1 MDNLSLNAQAI
12 VLLTAYFNKGDK
24 PLTVTEYAKFAIWLK
39 ERGREPSDLLK
50 EKMTEILKGWEDK
63 KITLERIEKLLARGN
78 AMAIALQKW
87 QNAGIWVLTRA
98 DAEYPKRLKKRLGHK
113 APPLL
118 YGAGD
123 KKILKTRG
131 VAIVGSRN
139 VGNEDLEFSYELG
152 KKLALCGYSVVS
164 GGARGVDEASMMGS
178 IEAEGTT
185 IGVLAD
191 GLLKKVL
198 SKKYRQAIM
207 QGNLVLITP
216 FYPEGRFSV
225 GNAMGRNKY
234 IYTLADTAIVV
245 HSGKRGGTWE
255 GAKEN
260 LRHKWV
266 PLFVKES
273 DDAEAGN
280 SELIDKGGAP
290 LPRTILKDETIEY
303 LFEVSQKEKK
313 LNEENEKIDLLNQE
327 KNEAISELSLD
338 EKILELLSKERLPIK
353 KIAEKINEEE
363 KSIKKCIDKLVKSG
377 DIQKHRNRPLQFS
390 RILKLPGMDNV

>member
-12 VLLTAYFNKGDK
+12 VLLSAYFNKGDK
-24 PLTVTEYAKFAIWLK
+24 PLTVMEYAKFAIWLK
-39 ERGREPSDLLK
+39 ERGREPGDLLK
-50 EKMTEILKGWEDK
+50 EQATEILKGWEDK

-87 QNAGIWVLTRA
+87 QNAGIWILTRA
-98 DAEYPKRLKKRLGHK
+98 DVEYPKRLKKRLGHK

-273 DDAEAGN
+273 DDTEAGN
-280 SELIDKGGAP
+280 SELIDMGGMP
-290 LPRTILKDETIEY
+290 LSRTILKDEAIEY

-313 LNEENEKIDLLNQE
+313 LNEENKKTDLLKQE
-327 KNEAISELSLD
+327 KNEAIGLSLD
-338 EKILELLSKERLPIK
+338 EMILELLSKERLPIK
-353 KIAEKINEEE
+353 KIAEKIDEEE

-377 DIQKHRNRPLQFS
+377 EIQKHRNRPLQFS
-390 RILKLPGMDNV
+390 RILKLPGMDNI

>member
-12 VLLTAYFNKGDK
+12 VLLSAYFNKGDK
-24 PLTVTEYAKFAIWLK
+24 PLTVMEYAKFAIWLK
-39 ERGREPSDLLK
+39 ERGREPGDLLK
-50 EKMTEILKGWEDK
+50 EQATEILKGWEDK

-87 QNAGIWVLTRA
+87 QNAGIWILTRA
-98 DAEYPKRLKKRLGHK
+98 DVEYPRRLKKRLGHK

-178 IEAEGTT
+178 IEAQGTT

-273 DDAEAGN
+273 DDTEAGN
-280 SELIDKGGAP
+280 SELIDMGGMP
-290 LPRTILKDETIEY
+290 LSRTILKDEAIEY

-313 LNEENEKIDLLNQE
+313 LNEENKKTDLLKQE
-327 KNEAISELSLD
+327 KNEAIGLSLD

-353 KIAEKINEEE
+353 KIAEKIDEEE

-377 DIQKHRNRPLQFS
+377 EIQKHRNRPLQFS
-390 RILKLPGMDNV
+390 RILKLPGMDNI

>member
-12 VLLTAYFNKGDK
+12 VLLSAYFNKGDK
-24 PLTVTEYAKFAIWLK
+24 PLTVMEYAKFAIWLK
-39 ERGREPSDLLK
+39 ERGREPGDLLK
-50 EKMTEILKGWEDK
+50 EQATEILKGWEDK

-87 QNAGIWVLTRA
+87 QNAGIWILTRA
-98 DAEYPKRLKKRLGHK
+98 DVEYPKRLKKRLGHK

-273 DDAEAGN
+273 DDVETGN
-280 SELIDKGGAP
+280 SELIDMGGMP
-290 LPRTILKDETIEY
+290 LSRTILKDESIEY

-313 LNEENEKIDLLNQE
+313 LNEENKKTDLLKQE
-327 KNEAISELSLD
+327 KNEAIGLSLD
-338 EKILELLSKERLPIK
+338 EMILELLSKERLPIK
-353 KIAEKINEEE
+353 KIAEKIDEEE

-377 DIQKHRNRPLQFS
+377 EIQKHRNRPLQFS
-390 RILKLPGMDNV
+390 RILKLPGMDNI

>member
-12 VLLTAYFNKGDK
+12 VLLSAYFNKGDK
-24 PLTVTEYAKFAIWLK
+24 PLTVMEYAKFAIWLK
-39 ERGREPSDLLK
+39 ERGREPGDLLK
-50 EKMTEILKGWEDK
+50 EQATEILKGWEDK

-87 QNAGIWVLTRA
+87 QNAGIWILTRA
-98 DAEYPKRLKKRLGHK
+98 DVEYPRRLKKRLGHK

-178 IEAEGTT
+178 IEAQGTT

-273 DDAEAGN
+273 DDVETGN
-280 SELIDKGGAP
+280 SELIDMGGMP
-290 LPRTILKDETIEY
+290 LSRTILKDEAIEY

-313 LNEENEKIDLLNQE
+313 LNEENKKTDLLKQE
-327 KNEAISELSLD
+327 KNEAIGLSLD
-338 EKILELLSKERLPIK
+338 EMILELLSKERLPIK
-353 KIAEKINEEE
+353 KIAEKIDEEE

-377 DIQKHRNRPLQFS
+377 EIQKHRNRPLQFS
-390 RILKLPGMDNV
+390 RILKLPGMDNI

>member
-12 VLLTAYFNKGDK
+12 VLLSAYFNKGDK
-24 PLTVTEYAKFAIWLK
+24 PLTVMEYAKFAIWLK
-39 ERGREPSDLLK
+39 ERGREPGDLLK
-50 EKMTEILKGWEDK
+50 EQATEILKGWEDK

-87 QNAGIWVLTRA
+87 QNAGIWILTRA
-98 DAEYPKRLKKRLGHK
+98 DVEYPRRLKKRLGHK

-178 IEAEGTT
+178 IEAQGTT

-273 DDAEAGN
+273 DDTEAGN
-280 SELIDKGGAP
+280 SELIDMGGMP
-290 LPRTILKDETIEY
+290 LSRTILKDESIEY

-313 LNEENEKIDLLNQE
+313 LNEENKKTDLLKQE
-327 KNEAISELSLD
+327 KNEAIGLSLD
-338 EKILELLSKERLPIK
+338 EMILELLSKERLPIK
-353 KIAEKINEEE
+353 KIAEKIDEEE

-377 DIQKHRNRPLQFS
+377 EIQKHRNRPLQFS
-390 RILKLPGMDNV
+390 RILKLPGMDNI

>member
-12 VLLTAYFNKGDK
+12 VLLSAYFNKGDK
-24 PLTVTEYAKFAIWLK
+24 PLTVMEYAKFAIWLK
-39 ERGREPSDLLK
+39 ERGREPGDLLK
-50 EKMTEILKGWEDK
+50 EQATEILKGWEDK

-87 QNAGIWVLTRA
+87 QNAGIWILTRA
-98 DAEYPKRLKKRLGHK
+98 DVEYPKRLKKRLGHK

-178 IEAEGTT
+178 IEAQGTT

-273 DDAEAGN
+273 DDVETGN
-280 SELIDKGGAP
+280 SELIDMGGMP
-290 LPRTILKDETIEY
+290 LSRTILKDEAIEY

-313 LNEENEKIDLLNQE
+313 LNEENKKTDLLKQE
-327 KNEAISELSLD
+327 KNEAIGLSLD
-338 EKILELLSKERLPIK
+338 EMILELLSKERLPIK
-353 KIAEKINEEE
+353 KIAEKIDEEE

-377 DIQKHRNRPLQFS
+377 EIQKHRNRPLQFS
-390 RILKLPGMDNV
+390 RILKLPGMDNI

>member
-12 VLLTAYFNKGDK
+12 VLLSAYFNKGDK
-24 PLTVTEYAKFAIWLK
+24 PLTVMEYAKFAIWLK
-39 ERGREPSDLLK
+39 ERGREPGDLLK
-50 EKMTEILKGWEDK
+50 EQATEILKGWEDK

-87 QNAGIWVLTRA
+87 QNAGIWILTRA
-98 DAEYPKRLKKRLGHK
+98 DVEYPRRLKKRLGHK

-273 DDAEAGN
+273 DDTEAGN
-280 SELIDKGGAP
+280 SELIDMGGMP
-290 LPRTILKDETIEY
+290 LSRTILKDEAIEY

-313 LNEENEKIDLLNQE
+313 LNEENKKTDLLKQE
-327 KNEAISELSLD
+327 KNEAIGLSLD
-338 EKILELLSKERLPIK
+338 EMILELLSKERLPIK
-353 KIAEKINEEE
+353 KIAEKIDEEE

-377 DIQKHRNRPLQFS
+377 EIQKHRNRPLQIS
-390 RILKLPGMDNV
+390 WILQLQGMDNI

>member
-12 VLLTAYFNKGDK
+12 VLLSAYFNKGDK
-24 PLTVTEYAKFAIWLK
+24 PLTVMEYAKFAIWLK
-39 ERGREPSDLLK
+39 ERGREPGDLLK
-50 EKMTEILKGWEDK
+50 EQATEILKGWEDK

-87 QNAGIWVLTRA
+87 QNAGIWILTRA
-98 DAEYPKRLKKRLGHK
+98 DVEYPRRLKKRLGHK

-273 DDAEAGN
+273 DDTEAGN
-280 SELIDKGGAP
+280 SELIDMGGMP
-290 LPRTILKDETIEY
+290 LSRTILKDESIEY

-313 LNEENEKIDLLNQE
+313 LNEENKKIDLLKQE
-327 KNEAISELSLD
+327 KNEAIGLSLD
-338 EKILELLSKERLPIK
+338 EMILELLSKERLPIK
-353 KIAEKINEEE
+353 KIAEKIDEEE

-377 DIQKHRNRPLQFS
+377 EIQKHRNRPLQFS
-390 RILKLPGMDNV
+390 RILKLPGMDNI

>member
-12 VLLTAYFNKGDK
+12 MLLSAYFNKGDK
-24 PLTVTEYAKFAIWLK
+24 PLTIAEYTKFAKWLK
-39 ERGREPSDLLK
+39 DQGKQPGDLLK
-50 EKMTEILKGWEDK
+50 EKIVDTLQGWEDK
-63 KITLERIEKLLARGN
+63 KITIERIEKLLARGN

-98 DAEYPKRLKKRLGHK
+98 DAEYPKRLKKRLGQK

-118 YGAGD
+118 YGAGN

-139 VGNEDLEFSYELG
+139 VGNEDLEFSHKLV

-164 GGARGVDEASMMGS
+164 GGARGVDEASMIGS

-234 IYTLADTAIVV
+234 IYTLADAAIVV
-245 HSGKRGGTWE
+245 HSGKKGGTWE

-260 LRHKWV
+260 LRHNWV
-266 PLFVKES
+266 PLFIKES
-273 DDAEAGN
+273 DDPEAGN
-280 SELIDKGGAP
+280 RELIDMGGAS

-303 LFEVSQKEKK
+303 LFEVSRKEKK
-313 LNEENEKIDLLNQE
+313 PNENEKIDLLHQ
-327 KNEAISELSLD
+327 KKKEAISELSLD
-338 EKILELLSKERLPIK
+338 DKILELLSKERLPIK
-353 KIAEKINEEE
+353 KIAEKLNEEE
-363 KSIKKCIDKLVKSG
+363 KVVKKSIDKLVKSG
-377 DIQKHRNRPLQFS
+377 KIQKHRNRPLQFS

>member
-12 VLLTAYFNKGDK
+12 VLLSAYFNKGDK
-24 PLTVTEYAKFAIWLK
+24 PLTVMEYAKFAIWLK
-39 ERGREPSDLLK
+39 EQGREPGDLLK
-50 EKMTEILKGWEDK
+50 EQATEILKGWEDK

-131 VAIVGSRN
+131 VAVVGSRN
-139 VGNEDLEFSYELG
+139 VGNQDLAFSYELG

-178 IEAEGTT
+178 IEAQGTT

-234 IYTLADTAIVV
+234 IYTLADAAIVV
-245 HSGKRGGTWE
+245 HSGKKGGTWE

-273 DDAEAGN
+273 DDVETGN
-280 SELIDKGGAP
+280 NELINMGGMP
-290 LPRTILKDETIEY
+290 LSRTILKDESIEY

-313 LNEENEKIDLLNQE
+313 LNEENKKIDLLKQE
-327 KNEAISELSLD
+327 KNEAIGLSLD
-338 EKILELLSKERLPIK
+338 EMILELLSKERLPIK
-353 KIAEKINEEE
+353 KIAEKIDEEE

-377 DIQKHRNRPLQFS
+377 EIQKHRNRPLQFS
-390 RILKLPGMDNV
+390 RILKLPGMDNI

>member
-12 VLLTAYFNKGDK
+12 VLLSAYFNKGDK
-24 PLTVTEYAKFAIWLK
+24 PLTVMEYAKFAIWLK
-39 ERGREPSDLLK
+39 ERGREPGDLLK
-50 EKMTEILKGWEDK
+50 EQATEILKGWEDK

-87 QNAGIWVLTRA
+87 QNAGIWILTRA
-98 DAEYPKRLKKRLGHK
+98 DVEYPKRLKKRLGHK

-178 IEAEGTT
+178 IEAQGTT

-273 DDAEAGN
+273 DDTEAGN
-280 SELIDKGGAP
+280 SELIDMGGMP
-290 LPRTILKDETIEY
+290 LSRTILKDEAIEY

-313 LNEENEKIDLLNQE
+313 LNEENKKTDLLKQE
-327 KNEAISELSLD
+327 KNEAIGLSLD

-353 KIAEKINEEE
+353 KIAEKIDEEE

-377 DIQKHRNRPLQFS
+377 EIQKHRNRPLQFS
-390 RILKLPGMDNV
+390 RILKLPGMDNI

>member
-12 VLLTAYFNKGDK
+12 VLLSAYFNKGDK
-24 PLTVTEYAKFAIWLK
+24 PLTVMEYAKFAIWLK
-39 ERGREPSDLLK
+39 ERGREPGDLLK
-50 EKMTEILKGWEDK
+50 EQATEILKGWEDK

-87 QNAGIWVLTRA
+87 QNAGIWILTRA
-98 DAEYPKRLKKRLGHK
+98 DVEYPRRLKKRLGHK

-273 DDAEAGN
+273 DDTEAGN
-280 SELIDKGGAP
+280 SELIDMGGMP
-290 LPRTILKDETIEY
+290 LSRTILKDEAIEY

-313 LNEENEKIDLLNQE
+313 LNEENKKTDLLKQE
-327 KNEAISELSLD
+327 KNEAIGLSLD
-338 EKILELLSKERLPIK
+338 EMILELLSKERLPIK
-353 KIAEKINEEE
+353 KIAEKIDEEE

-377 DIQKHRNRPLQFS
+377 EIQKHRNRPLQFS
-390 RILKLPGMDNV
+390 RILKLPGMDNI

>member
-12 VLLTAYFNKGDK
+12 VLLSAYFNKGDK
-24 PLTVTEYAKFAIWLK
+24 PLTVMEYAKFAIWLK
-39 ERGREPSDLLK
+39 ERGREPGDLLK
-50 EKMTEILKGWEDK
+50 EQATEILKGWEDK

-87 QNAGIWVLTRA
+87 QNAGIWILTRA
-98 DAEYPKRLKKRLGHK
+98 DVEYPRRLKKRLGHK

-273 DDAEAGN
+273 DDTEAGN
-280 SELIDKGGAP
+280 SELIDMGGMP
-290 LPRTILKDETIEY
+290 LSRTILKDEAIEY

-313 LNEENEKIDLLNQE
+313 LNEENKKTDLLKQE
-327 KNEAISELSLD
+327 KNEAIGLSLD
-338 EKILELLSKERLPIK
+338 EMILELLSKERLPIK
-353 KIAEKINEEE
+353 KIAEKIDEEE
-363 KSIKKCIDKLVKSG
+363 KSI
-377 DIQKHRNRPLQFS
+377 
-390 RILKLPGMDNV
+390 